1 MLFKENILKLP
12 PLLISVIIPTYNSA
26 KYITETI
33 HSVQAQEWQEL
44 EIIIMD
50 DGSSDNTLSVVRA
63 LAAEDSRI
71 KVYQQENGKP
81 AKARN
86 NAVREAQGT
95 WIALLDSD
103 DIWLP
108 GKLKLQYELTLNA
121 GVDLSFTDG
130 YICLKNDMSLRQHRL
145 GVTSSRYEGENGI
158 QAFHAQNRIPT
169 SSVLMK
175 KSVFY
180 EYGFMPEY
188 PDFPMF
194 AEDYL
199 YWVQI
204 LDKGAKLL
212 GINEALFLYRVHSES
227 TIGEEIRLYPHLLR
241 VMLLLP
247 GERTIEWK
255 RNLEKTFLKYIY
267 LLNDSNAIRNLNP
280 YIKPICSALYGK
292 SKSQV
297 AYTLWQMSPKLFLSF
312 FWRIR
317 LFKEH

>member
-1 MLFKENILKLP
+1 MTEV
-12 PLLISVIIPTYNSA
+12 LISVIIPTFNSA

-33 HSVQAQEWQEL
+33 RSVQSQDWHEL

-86 NAVREAQGT
+86 NAVRKAQGS

-103 DIWLP
+103 DVWLP
-108 GKLKLQYELTLNA
+108 GKLRLQYEKTIEA
-121 GVDLSFTDG
+121 DVDLSFTDG
-130 YICLKNDMSLRQHRL
+130 FICLKNDMTLRQHRF
-145 GVTSSRYEGENGI
+145 GVTSTQYEGEKGM
-158 QAFHAQNRIPT
+158 QAFHVQNRIPT

-175 KSVFY
+175 NSVFY

-188 PDFPMF
+188 PQYPMF
-194 AEDYL
+194 SEDYL
-199 YWVQI
+199 FWVQL

-227 TIGEEIRLYPHLLR
+227 TIGEEIRLMPNLINVL
-241 VMLLLP
+241 LLLP
-247 GERTIEWK
+247 GERNAEWK
-255 RNLEKTFLKYIY
+255 IHLEKSFVKYIF
-267 LLNDSNAIRNLNP
+267 LLNDSKAIHDLKP
-280 YIKPICSALYGK
+280 HIKPVCCALYGRFK
-292 SKSQV
+292 AQIAFS
-297 AYTLWQMSPKLFLSF
+297 LWSISPRLFLSY

-317 LFKEH
+317 LFKVQ

>member
-1 MLFKENILKLP
+1 M
-12 PLLISVIIPTYNSA
+12 ISVIIPTFNSA

-33 HSVQAQEWQEL
+33 RSVQSQDWHEL

-50 DGSSDNTLSVVRA
+50 DGSSDNTLSVVRN
-63 LAAEDSRI
+63 LANEDSRI

-86 NAVREAQGT
+86 NAVRKAQGS

-103 DIWLP
+103 DVWLP
-108 GKLKLQYELTLNA
+108 GKLRFQYQKTIEA
-121 GVDLSFTDG
+121 DVDLSFTDG
-130 YICLKNDMSLRQHRL
+130 YICIKNDMLLRQHRF
-145 GVTSSRYEGENGI
+145 GVTNTHYEGKAGI
-158 QAFHAQNRIPT
+158 QAFQAQNRVPT
-169 SSVLMK
+169 SSVLLK

-188 PDFPMF
+188 PEYPMYS
-194 AEDYL
+194 EDYL
-199 YWVQI
+199 FWVQL

-227 TIGEEIRLYPHLLR
+227 TIGDEIRLYPHLLR

-247 GERTIEWK
+247 GERSIEWK

-267 LLNDSNAIRNLNP
+267 LLIDSNSIHNL
-280 YIKPICSALYGK
+280 KPHVKNICSALYGK
-292 SKSQV
+292 SKSEI
-297 AYTLWQMSPKLFLSF
+297 AYLLWKISPKLFLSF

-317 LFKEH
+317 LFKERTETLR